1 LLEFTMKT
9 ATSFLPSIRLLALT
23 LLFAVTVSGAQ
34 AQTSS
39 TFSVKLMT
47 PETALTAA
55 RAALDDC
62 RRQGYQISVAVV
74 DRFGIVQVLLRDRFA
89 GAHTVS
95 VASDKAWTAASFRI
109 ATGALG
115 EETQPGKPMSAL
127 RAHPRVLAAGG
138 GLVIETAGSVL
149 GAIGVSGAPGGDAD
163 DSCARAGVRAIT
175 DALELQG

>member
-1 LLEFTMKT
+1 MTL
-9 ATSFLPSIRLLALT
+9 SPSSLVRMRLVAVLVLLAASC
-23 LLFAVTVSGAQ
+23 AVARAQ
-34 AQTSS
+34 ASS

-47 PETALTAA
+47 PETALDAA
-55 RAALDDC
+55 RAAFADC
-62 RRQGYQISVAVV
+62 RRQGYQVSVAVV

-89 GAHTVS
+89 GAHTVG
-95 VASDKAWTAASFRI
+95 VATDKAWTAASFRI
-109 ATGALG
+109 ATAALG

-138 GLVIETAGSVL
+138 GLVIESGGSVL

-163 DSCARAGVRAIT
+163 DSCARAGIRAIT

>member
-1 LLEFTMKT
+1 MMIPTPFVL
-9 ATSFLPSIRLLALT
+9 RLRVLALT
-23 LLFAVTVSGAQ
+23 LLLAASTSGAQ
-34 AQTSS
+34 AQPGSS

-47 PETALTAA
+47 PETALAAA
-55 RAALDDC
+55 RAAFDDC
-62 RRQGYQISVAVV
+62 RRQGYQVSVAVV
-74 DRFGIVQVLLRDRFA
+74 DRFGVVQVLLRDRFA

-109 ATGALG
+109 ATAALG

-138 GLVIETAGSVL
+138 GLVIEGGGTML

-163 DSCARAGVRAIT
+163 ASCARAGINAIT